1 MLRQRFFGRA
11 PIRPATPLNEQPNK
25 LMSLIMSEGFALQ
38 ALGIPSPVG
47 LAPMAGYTDL
57 PFRQICLEHGAG
69 FAVAEMVSANPALR
83 GTGKSTSRLTFAAAE
98 NPRIAQIAGSDPD
111 WCAEAAR
118 YAVAAGAEV
127 VDINMGCPVKKV
139 CNTLAGSALLRD
151 LPRVERIL
159 RAVVGAV
166 EEPVTLKTRLGWDR
180 ESINIPLVARLAEDA
195 GIRWIAIHAR
205 TRACRFKG
213 AVDYAP
219 IARVTESVSI
229 PVLVNGDLKSAE
241 DVERVCAL
249 TGAAGALIGRAAV
262 GNPWIFGAVRARLQG
277 TAWRAPTLTER
288 LATLRGHVA
297 ALHAFYGD
305 DRGLRFARKHTSAYL
320 EHGGLPRAETQGF
333 MTLADPLAQLDYI
346 DRLVDCAARGLQA
359 DTMPGP
365 LDRSGRAR
373 PADLEAARKLGAD
386 AAPANGSAAREAA

>member
-1 MLRQRFFGRA
+1 MF
-11 PIRPATPLNEQPNK
+11 
-25 LMSLIMSEGFALQ
+25 EGFALQ
-38 ALGIPSPVG
+38 ALGIASPVG

-57 PFRQICLEHGAG
+57 PFRQICLEQGAG

-111 WCAEAAR
+111 WCAAAAQH
-118 YAVAAGAEV
+118 AVAAGAEI

-166 EEPVTLKTRLGWDR
+166 EVPVTLKTRLGWDR
-180 ESINIPLVARLAEDA
+180 DSINIPLVARLAEDA
-195 GIRWIAIHAR
+195 GIRWISIHAR

-219 IARVTESVSI
+219 IASVSASSGI

-241 DVERVCAL
+241 DVARVCAQ
-249 TGAAGALIGRAAV
+249 TGASGALIGRAAV

-277 TAWRAPTLTER
+277 STWRAPTLTER
-288 LATLRGHVA
+288 LSTLRGHVA
-297 ALHAFYGD
+297 ALHDFYGD
-305 DRGLRFARKHTSAYL
+305 EKGLRFARKHASAYL
-320 EHGGLPRAETQGF
+320 QHGGLARAETQGF
-333 MTLADPLAQLDYI
+333 MTLTDAQAQLDYI
-346 DRLVDCAARGLQA
+346 DGLADGVALGELDGVERG
-359 DTMPGP
+359 
-365 LDRSGRAR
+365 R
-373 PADLEAARKLGAD
+373 PSALEAAQKHGGD
-386 AAPANGSAAREAA
+386 AALAEASAAREAA